1 MIGKIISKT
10 ADGKI
15 KWTLVGANAYASGL
29 KGSVYELKKK
39 TLLISD
45 EKVKATAEEIADLRM
60 ANQDLKFQL
69 TKKHEELNGH
79 SGKND

>member
-45 EKVKATAEEIADLRM
+45 EKVKATAEEIADLRKTVM
-60 ANQDLKFQL
+60 LSAVKRFS
-69 TKKHEELNGH
+69 TEA
-79 SGKND
+79 